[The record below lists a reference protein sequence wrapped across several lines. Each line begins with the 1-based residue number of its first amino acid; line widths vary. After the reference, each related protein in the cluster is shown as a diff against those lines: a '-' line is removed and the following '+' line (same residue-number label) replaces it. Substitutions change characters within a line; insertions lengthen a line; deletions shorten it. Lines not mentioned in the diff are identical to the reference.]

1 MARQVIVKTWCDPCL
16 DADQETEGTE
26 LPPLKLPELPG
37 RARVLALCEVHR
49 KEVYEPLVDMLRE
62 LGQTVDGEGNPAGAR
77 GPLKKTPMEPAGAP
91 AAEARVG
98 IVDGKVKVTA
108 AEDGRVVCPTCSKSL
123 KTRTSLQAH
132 VRHVHDTTLAVL
144 EGRDSTDGFTCPE
157 CGQVCLNAQ
166 GLGAHRSRIHGV
178 KGQKAKAAT

>member
-49 KEVYEPLVDMLRE
+49 KEVYEPLVEMLRE

-91 AAEARVG
+91 AAEPKVG
-98 IVDGKVKVTA
+98 IVDGKVTVA
-108 AEDGRVVCPTCSKSL
+108 DGRVVCPSCSKSL
-123 KTRTSLQAH
+123 KTRASLQAH
-132 VRHVHDTTLAVL
+132 VRHVHETTLAVL
-144 EGRDSTDGFTCPE
+144 EGHTSSEGFTCPE

-178 KGQKAKAAT
+178 KGQAKAAAS